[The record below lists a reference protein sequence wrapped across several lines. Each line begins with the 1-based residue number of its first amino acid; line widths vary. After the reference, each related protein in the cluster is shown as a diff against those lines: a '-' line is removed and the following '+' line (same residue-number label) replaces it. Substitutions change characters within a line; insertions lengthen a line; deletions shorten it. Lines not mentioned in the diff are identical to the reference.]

1 MLHCCRRSSSP
12 LSHPTPLPNSFSKF
26 PLRLHSYRN
35 SRPLFKPCKCSGSI
49 GLTHQDCLTSW
60 LEVTHGD
67 GRCELCSTKFKFA
80 PQYAPGTPDRLL
92 SREVCYRI
100 LRRFGAKWLPRA
112 LRALFAAGLWLVV
125 LPLSTSYI
133 YHGWMYRPS
142 AITSRWSWE
151 LAKTD
156 TVGGAVIAIIIVV
169 SFLSLMS
176 FAEFLRFQWGGGGG
190 GGAGGQQPQQGQQQ
204 QQRRAAGERR
214 GWNNNGGN
222 NRANNREGVAAGGAP
237 IEGEIDDI
245 ILHHHPDDN
254 DEVDPLVPFINH
266 LIAGGEDS
274 VDGDYG
280 SIDADS
286 DGGEG
291 RRGGEDHAANA
302 NDIPGPNEVHEGEH
316 DGDHG
321 RPPPPIHDEEDQLEA
336 FMRAQEDQEMMD
348 EDDHHRQHRNDAPD
362 PLRNWPE
369 ADHEDAD
376 DAPEFVPQ
384 QPPLREVNV
393 PNANPRPREDARFEP
408 QFEPLRPAF
417 EGADMDGQDDGPV
430 SVELLIR
437 EVHSIAHR
445 KSHFLSPNV

>member
-1 MLHCCRRSSSP
+1 MH
-12 LSHPTPLPNSFSKF
+12 
-26 PLRLHSYRN
+26 
-35 SRPLFKPCKCSGSI
+35 
-49 GLTHQDCLTSW
+49 
-60 LEVTHGD
+60 
-67 GRCELCSTKFKFA
+67 
-80 PQYAPGTPDRLL
+80 
-92 SREVCYRI
+92 
-100 LRRFGAKWLPRA
+100 
-112 LRALFAAGLWLVV
+112 
-125 LPLSTSYI
+125 
-133 YHGWMYRPS
+133 RPS
-142 AITSRWSWE
+142 AIASRWIWE

-190 GGAGGQQPQQGQQQ
+190 GAGGQQPQQGQQQ
-204 QQRRAAGERR
+204 QQRRGAGERR
-214 GWNNNGGN
+214 GRNNNGGN
-222 NRANNREGVAAGGAP
+222 NRANNHEGGAAGGAP

-254 DEVDPLVPFINH
+254 VEVDPLVPFINH
-266 LIAGGEDS
+266 LMAGGEDS

-280 SIDADS
+280 SIDTDS

-291 RRGGEDHAANA
+291 RRGGEDHGANA

-321 RPPPPIHDEEDQLEA
+321 HLPPPIDDEEDQLEA

-348 EDDHHRQHRNDAPD
+348 GDDHHRQHRNDAPD
-362 PLRNWPE
+362 PVRNWPE
-369 ADHEDAD
+369 ADHEDAND
-376 DAPEFVPQ
+376 VPDFVPQ

-417 EGADMDGQDDGPV
+417 EGADMDAQDDGPV
-430 SVELLIR
+430 SAELLIR
-437 EVHSIAHR
+437 EVTP
-445 KSHFLSPNV
+445 SPTGNLTFSLPQCMILLLYD